1 MNPMN
6 STNHQPRQYNSI
18 FMKERISKEKLEGMK
33 NIDDRFEILGLTDIK
48 DYDVFE
54 NLGKVNESK
63 SRSLEPMKENRS
75 MSPGRGG

>member
-1 MNPMN
+1 MTQMN

-54 NLGKVNESK
+54 KLRKVNESK

-75 MSPGRGG
+75 MSPGRGR